1 MGYIQRNTEGLLV
14 TRLTDTGRLKLSQGN
29 FNISY
34 FQVGDSE
41 LNYTAITESS
51 YTNLDGKS
59 INFRFSGSSVL
70 EPPFN
75 AQNTTGGLQSTKNA
89 VKYPMYLNGEGT
101 TQYGIPFMDSI
112 NESIYN
118 TATPL
123 GFFSACTQGYMP
135 YITSAYTL
143 NSRMYRNTSAFTPS
157 NLFTVSGNLNCT
169 NSASATTGLVGSY
182 LRIFYSN
189 QSASCNCGTI
199 LSVFP
204 SMVYL
209 VNSYNISTSAVTFDR
224 ITPNFNILGSV
235 PGQSRLFYY
244 PSGMTALYDTVTPSQ
259 YWYTAVTS
267 YESICTPNDGYS
279 KVWNMNIPW
288 TENPAGLNDTVN
300 EGYGQFGSVNYIGT
314 KEYLG
319 YMSSLGQSATSEVY
333 YVNSLGDEIVVNP
346 EDQKAIAI
354 IHYTNNSIINYY
366 GEKFAVEPNSTILDS
381 SGYASNF
388 KVIMPTL
395 MWHKNTGATPYGET
409 FYINPPSFID
419 DTDVFKVNYLTS
431 TKNSDMNY
439 PGIRYFDLWD
449 NYGQVNGKPSRVG
462 KVFPDDKLVVIDD
475 EEIVASMSWASN
487 RNFTLPAPKVS
498 LTPPNVCDQNSNSV
512 GILTGTDQTMWVTYR
527 FDSVLFDGMHCN
539 YYQSIQGPST
549 GCSISTQNV
558 SVQFGPEFAF
568 MNTGSTTGYSLNTFY
583 ILAQITDTGER
594 PSPTGWKQM
603 NYTSD
608 LADYDVVG
616 AGSNNFI
623 TKIGMSSVSFVIDPT
638 RYNLG
643 TSYDLGTVLTLP
655 TNGTID
661 TRVNFGD
668 EYFFYGSI
676 ETDIQATIYEMRY
689 RINLPNNLFTTS
701 SNPSWTDTYSPYM
714 TEIGLYDSEK
724 NLMILSKFQTPVKR
738 DGIQQAVVKLDF

>member
-1 MGYIQRNTEGLLV
+1 MGYIQRDTEGLLV

-59 INFRFSGSSVL
+59 INFRFSGSSIL

-75 AQNTTGGLQSTKNA
+75 AQNSTGGLQSTKNA

-118 TATPL
+118 TASPL
-123 GFFSACTQGYMP
+123 GFFSSCTQGYMP

-143 NSRMYRNTSAFTPS
+143 NSTLWKYTSGFNAS
-157 NLFTVSGNLNCT
+157 LTVTTNSTLTCT
-169 NSASATTGLVGSY
+169 NIANATTNLYRRY

-189 QSASCNCGTI
+189 QNASCNCGTI
-199 LSVFP
+199 FSVFP

-209 VNSYNISTSAVTFDR
+209 VTSITYPNPVVDR
-224 ITPNFNILGSV
+224 ATPNFSILGSV
-235 PGQSRLFYY
+235 SGQSRLFFY
-244 PSGMTALYDTVTPSQ
+244 PSGMTTLYDTVTPSQ
-259 YWYTAVTS
+259 YWYTAITS

-288 TENPAGLNDTVN
+288 TENPAGLNDTAN

-333 YVNSLGDEIVVNP
+333 YVNSLGDEVIVRP

-366 GEKFAVEPNSTILDS
+366 GEKFAVEPDSEILDS

-419 DTDVFKVNYLTS
+419 NTNIFKVNYLTS

-449 NYGQVNGKPSRVG
+449 NYEQANGKPNRVG

-475 EEIVASMSWASN
+475 EEIVAAMSWAAN

-498 LTPPNVCDQNSNSV
+498 LVPPNVCDQNTNSV
-512 GILTGTDQTMWVTYR
+512 GVLTGSDQTMWVTYL
-527 FDSVLFDGMHCN
+527 FDSVLFNGMHCN

-568 MNTGSTTGYSLNTFY
+568 MNTGSTTGYSLNNFY

-594 PSPTGWKQM
+594 PSPTGWKKM

-608 LADYDVVG
+608 LDNYNVVG

-623 TKIGMSSVSFVIDPT
+623 IKTGMSSVSFVIDPT
-638 RYNLG
+638 RYNG
-643 TSYDLGTVLTLP
+643 GASYDLSTVLSLP
-655 TNGTID
+655 VNSTTDTNI
-661 TRVNFGD
+661 NFGD
-668 EYFFYGSI
+668 EYFFYGNI

-689 RINLPNNLFTTS
+689 RINLPNNLFTSS
-701 SNPSWTDTYSPYM
+701 SNPSWNSTYSPYM

-738 DGIQQAVVKLDF
+738 DGSQQAVVKLDF

>member
-1 MGYIQRNTEGLLV
+1 
-14 TRLTDTGRLKLSQGN
+14 
-29 FNISY
+29 
-34 FQVGDSE
+34 
-41 LNYTAITESS
+41 
-51 YTNLDGKS
+51 
-59 INFRFSGSSVL
+59 
-70 EPPFN
+70 
-75 AQNTTGGLQSTKNA
+75 
-89 VKYPMYLNGEGT
+89 
-101 TQYGIPFMDSI
+101 
-112 NESIYN
+112 
-118 TATPL
+118 
-123 GFFSACTQGYMP
+123 
-135 YITSAYTL
+135 
-143 NSRMYRNTSAFTPS
+143 
-157 NLFTVSGNLNCT
+157 
-169 NSASATTGLVGSY
+169 
-182 LRIFYSN
+182 
-189 QSASCNCGTI
+189 
-199 LSVFP
+199 
-204 SMVYL
+204 MVYL
-209 VNSYNISTSAVTFDR
+209 VNGYNSATSGVTLDR
-224 ITPNFNILGSV
+224 YTPNFNILGSV
-235 PGQSRLFYY
+235 SGQSRLFYY

-259 YWYTAVTS
+259 YWYTAITS

-288 TENPAGLNDTVN
+288 TENPAGLNDTIN

-333 YVNSLGDEIVVNP
+333 YVNSLGEEVIVRP

-366 GEKFAVEPNSTILDS
+366 GEKFAVEPNSEILDS

-419 DTDVFKVNYLTS
+419 NEYVFKVNYLTS

-449 NYGQVNGKPSRVG
+449 NYQQANGKPNRVG

-475 EEIVASMSWASN
+475 EEIIASMSWAAN

-498 LTPPNVCDQNSNSV
+498 LTTPSNSLP

-527 FDSVLFDGMHCN
+527 FDSVLFNGMHCN

-549 GCSISTQNV
+549 GCTVSTQNV
-558 SVQFGPEFAF
+558 SVQFGSEFAF

-594 PSPTGWKQM
+594 PSPTGWKRM

-608 LADYDVVG
+608 LANYEIAG
-616 AGSNNFI
+616 AGGNDFI
-623 TKIGMSSVSFVIDPT
+623 TKTGMSSVSFVIDPP
-638 RYNLG
+638 RYNPADTYNL
-643 TSYDLGTVLTLP
+643 SQVLEFP
-655 TNGTID
+655 TINSDYG
-661 TRVNFGD
+661 VNFGD
-668 EYFFYGSI
+668 EYFFYGNI
-676 ETDIQATIYEMRY
+676 NTDIQATIYEMRY
-689 RINLPNNLFTTS
+689 RINLPNNLFTSS
-701 SNPSWTDTYSPYM
+701 SNPSWNSTYSPYM